1 MKDKIIKE
9 LNELEDFLTE
19 KADVN
24 LEDYQNII
32 KHTQAIRG
40 FVLTIYQSSL
50 QLNIG
55 FVKGQEVLY
64 NFFDYKILAIRY
76 PKVYLKPLDDNNPY
90 IETTID
96 TITAKN
102 I

>member
-1 MKDKIIKE
+1 MKNTKQIQKEVRERIKPQMIE
-9 LNELEDFLTE
+9 GHYDPILINRCVEATL
-19 KADVN
+19 KAI
-24 LEDYQNII
+24 DYA
-32 KHTQAIRG
+32 H
-40 FVLTIYQSSL
+40 SST

-55 FVKGQEVLY
+55 FVKGQEVMY
-64 NFFDYKILAIRY
+64 NFFDYKIMSIRY

>member
-1 MKDKIIKE
+1 MKNKKNKKIIKLLFE
-9 LNELEDFLTE
+9 IYEKGVENKECDLTTYLEKLKE
-19 KADVN
+19 
-24 LEDYQNII
+24 
-32 KHTQAIRG
+32 AINY
-40 FVLTIYQSSL
+40 THSST

-64 NFFDYKILAIRY
+64 NLFDYKILSIKY
-76 PKVYLKPLDDNNPY
+76 PKVYLKPLDNNNPY

-96 TITAKN
+96 MITAKN

>member
-1 MKDKIIKE
+1 MKAEDRKMLIQNMVNCY
-9 LNELEDFLTE
+9 LNEYNLTE
-19 KADVN
+19 EEVREVN
-24 LEDYQNII
+24 LIESQLKAIDYA
-32 KHTQAIRG
+32 H
-40 FVLTIYQSSL
+40 SST

-64 NFFDYKILAIRY
+64 NFFDYKILSIRY